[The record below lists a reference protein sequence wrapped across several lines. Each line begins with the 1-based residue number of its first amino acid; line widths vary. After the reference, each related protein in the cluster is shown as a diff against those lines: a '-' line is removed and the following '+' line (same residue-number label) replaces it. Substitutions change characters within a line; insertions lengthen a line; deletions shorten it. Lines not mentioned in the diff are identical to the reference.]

1 MAKIKKINRYGKNK
15 YQLDYIHPTT
25 GKRKRPSF
33 DNKQEAE
40 AMKSRITL
48 INDMRKSGFKDV
60 FIDNVIGYNDINT
73 LDELWNWYSKNMTDN
88 LDFKTIKRYK
98 NVIDSFFSVFGK
110 DANVTGLRKF
120 DINGLMGINIYKQY
134 RLNQGMSKHTINSE
148 LSMMKVMCNAALE
161 EDMIDINPIHKKDA
175 FKKLTKKPKKIWDL
189 PTELE
194 TLMSNPCLTEFH
206 RDLVTLYILT
216 GARRAEFVGIISRQP
231 YKEFHWEHV
240 LWDQNAVMVWRK
252 KAVERTRIPMP
263 KTAMDI
269 LKKWY
274 NQGESSPIPH
284 NGNYVWKKMNEVSQ
298 ITGISFS
305 CHDLRRLSGQILVK
319 DSKSKELAQEF
330 YGHSDMSVTE
340 DSYADFTDNEIK
352 YAHGILEKELSK
364 VALNATISRE
374 ILYKHPES

>member
-1 MAKIKKINRYGKNK
+1 MAKIKKIYRYGRYL
-15 YQLDYIHPTT
+15 YQLDYIHPTS

-33 DNKQEAE
+33 DNKKDAE
-40 AMKSRITL
+40 TMKDKITL
-48 INDMRKSGFKDV
+48 INDMRKNGFRDM
-60 FIDNVIGYNDINT
+60 FIDTVMGYNDINT
-73 LDELWNWYSKNMTDN
+73 LDELWNWYSKNMTGN

-161 EDMIDINPIHKKDA
+161 EDMIDINPIHKKDS
-175 FKKLTKKPKKIWDL
+175 FKKLTKKPKKIWNL
-189 PTELE
+189 PIELK

-206 RDLVTLYILT
+206 RDLVTLYIVT

-252 KAVERTRIPMP
+252 KAIDRTRVPMP

-274 NQGESSPIPH
+274 SQGKLSPIPH
-284 NGNYVWKKMNEVSQ
+284 NGNYVWRKMKEISQ

-340 DSYADFTDNEIK
+340 DSYADYTDNEIK

-364 VALNATISRE
+364 MALNATISGE
-374 ILYKHPES
+374 ILYKRPES

>member
-161 EDMIDINPIHKKDA
+161 EDMIDINPIHKKDS
-175 FKKLTKKPKKIWDL
+175 FKKLTKKPKKIWNL
-189 PTELE
+189 PIELK

-206 RDLVTLYILT
+206 RDLVTLYIVT

-252 KAVERTRIPMP
+252 KAIDRTRVPMP

-274 NQGESSPIPH
+274 SQGKLSPIPH
-284 NGNYVWKKMNEVSQ
+284 NGNYVWRKMKEISQ

-340 DSYADFTDNEIK
+340 DSYADYTDNEIK

-364 VALNATISRE
+364 MALNATISRE
-374 ILYKHPES
+374 ILCKRPVS

>member
-33 DNKQEAE
+33 DNKQDAE

-161 EDMIDINPIHKKDA
+161 EDMIDINPIHKKDS
-175 FKKLTKKPKKIWDL
+175 FKKLTKKPKKIWNL
-189 PTELE
+189 PIELK

-206 RDLVTLYILT
+206 RDLVTLYIVT

-263 KTAMDI
+263 KTAMGI
-269 LKKWY
+269 LRKWY